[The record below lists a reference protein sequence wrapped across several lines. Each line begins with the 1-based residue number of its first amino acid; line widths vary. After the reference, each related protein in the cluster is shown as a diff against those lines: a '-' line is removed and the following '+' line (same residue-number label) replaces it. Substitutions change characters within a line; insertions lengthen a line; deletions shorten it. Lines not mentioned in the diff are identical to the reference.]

1 MNQLINSLKE
11 FQSNSVVFYHLVHGF
26 HWNTESTLMRQ
37 SRIIF
42 EEIYKDVWESLHE
55 TSEWLRRLG
64 AEAPYTLEEFSY
76 HQTLG
81 NVKPNTY
88 CGVEMTMHLIPI
100 NEKMIV
106 NIKDLLEQAY
116 IKKEFGLVQFLS
128 DRLKSHQTWNWQM
141 TSHLKWPPN
150 PWKSLKD

>member
-1 MNQLINSLKE
+1 MDQLINSLKE
-11 FQSNSVVFYHLVHGF
+11 FQSNSIVFYHLVHGF

-42 EEIYKDVWESLHE
+42 EEIYKDVWESTHE

-64 AEAPYTLEEFSY
+64 SEAPYTLEEFSY

-81 NVKPNTY
+81 DVKPNTY
-88 CGVEMTMHLIPI
+88 CGVEMTIHLVPI
-100 NEKMIV
+100 NEKMI
-106 NIKDLLEQAY
+106 NLIKLLLEQSY
-116 IKKEFGLVQFLS
+116 IRKEFGLVQYLS
-128 DRLKSHQTWNWQM
+128 ERLKKHQTWNWQM
-141 TSHLKWPPN
+141 TSHLKLPPN